1 MCFLIFVVSV
11 YSTSLHGSRMFS
23 IVFIWKGASN
33 TFKNNVSGF
42 WLAIAKGFF
51 QASLVHLGFHLLL
64 SSEQLLGDLLLLL
77 LRSLLFSL
85 PHHLFEHR
93 PGSAWLPWTN
103 VCVHLALGK
112 CLQDH
117 FLLGVRE
124 FVWLKVFFKVDGQ
137 LSPWNLRVLLHG
149 GLNGFQAPSWF
160 RLMLKLQLTHQPVR
174 PCHLREHRQ
183 TIPTTLTTLRRHQV
197 AAVTKQAHAGSCS
210 NRLEMRD
217 DKHNLGPW
225 SQSPSISYLPQFA
238 SIFSLDQSFLTF
250 HDVFMKPMGSLC
262 YVYFVQYTMS
272 IYNII

>member
-51 QASLVHLGFHLLL
+51 QASLVHLGFQLLL

-124 FVWLKVFFKVDGQ
+124 FVWLKVFQGRWPIVAMKPSCPPSRRTQ
-137 LSPWNLRVLLHG
+137 WLSSSKLVSPHVEAPAHASTCSSMPSARTSTDHSHDLDDTS
-149 GLNGFQAPSWF
+149 APSSSCCHE
-160 RLMLKLQLTHQPVR
+160 TG
-174 PCHLREHRQ
+174 PCWELF
-183 TIPTTLTTLRRHQV
+183 
-197 AAVTKQAHAGSCS
+197 
-210 NRLEMRD
+210 
-217 DKHNLGPW
+217 
-225 SQSPSISYLPQFA
+225 QSPGDAWWQTQSRTLITISINLLSSSVCIYFLSR
-238 SIFSLDQSFLTF
+238 SIFLNVSWCFYEAYGIPL
-250 HDVFMKPMGSLC
+250 LC
-262 YVYFVQYTMS
+262 FFCTIYYV
-272 IYNII
+272 NI

>member
-42 WLAIAKGFF
+42 WLAIAKGFV
-51 QASLVHLGFHLLL
+51 QASLVHLGFQLLL

-174 PCHLREHRQ
+174 PCHLPSARTSTDHSHDLDD
-183 TIPTTLTTLRRHQV
+183 TSAPSS
-197 AAVTKQAHAGSCS
+197 SCCH
-210 NRLEMRD
+210 ET
-217 DKHNLGPW
+217 GPCW
-225 SQSPSISYLPQFA
+225 ELFQSPGDAWWQTQSRTLITISINLLSSSVCIYFLSR
-238 SIFSLDQSFLTF
+238 SIFLNVSWCFYEAYGTPL
-250 HDVFMKPMGSLC
+250 LC
-262 YVYFVQYTMS
+262 LLCTIYYV
-272 IYNII
+272 NI